1 MPDCERAEEN
11 VITLD
16 RITVVMASCLTF
28 FVPSW
33 NRMAVILNSIDM
45 VMTSYLALSVPRQ
58 KIIALDRITVVM
70 ASCLTLF
77 PVGAE

>member
-1 MPDCERAEEN
+1 
-11 VITLD
+11 
-16 RITVVMASCLTF
+16 MASCLTF

-33 NRMAVILNSIDM
+33 NRMVAILNSIAM

-58 KIIALDRITVVM
+58 KIIALDRITAVM

-77 PVGAE
+77 VPNWSRIVVILDRVVMTMAN